1 MKMNVK
7 YYELKEQ
14 IVNTFKYLVEN
25 ELSSRYGGNISIRTP
40 DNSNHFLITAS
51 GIRKDKLTVEDIITI
66 DFEGNV
72 IDGDK
77 KPSIEK
83 HLHLEIYKARPE
95 INAIIHAHT
104 IFSSAFAVARVDIPP
119 LIEEYVIQIGGEVR
133 VADFA
138 PAGSYDLAKN
148 IVRSLGDR
156 KAVLVANHGVVA
168 CGKNL
173 EDAVNVLIAIEKT
186 AKLAIY
192 ASVIGTVNTLPQNVV
207 KKLREIYLNKLRDG
221 K

>member
-1 MKMNVK
+1 MSRK
-7 YYELKEQ
+7 YYELKRQ
-14 IVNTFKYLVEN
+14 ITETFKFLVSN

-40 DNSNHFLITAS
+40 DNPNWFLITAS
-51 GIRKDKLTVEDIITI
+51 GVRKDKLTVDDIII
-66 DFEGNV
+66 INENGNV
-72 IDGDK
+72 VEGDR

-95 INAIIHAHT
+95 INAVIHAHT
-104 IFSSAFAVARVDIPP
+104 IYSSAFAIARMNIPP
-119 LIEEYVIQIGGEVR
+119 LIEEYVIQIGGEVK

-148 IVRSLGDR
+148 IVKSLEDR

-173 EDAVNVLIAIEKT
+173 EDAINVLIAVEKT
-186 AKLAIY
+186 AKLFIY
-192 ASVIGTVNTLPQNVV
+192 ASIIGEVHILPSAVIKRL
-207 KKLREIYLNKLRDG
+207 KEIYLKRLKNDT
-221 K
+221 